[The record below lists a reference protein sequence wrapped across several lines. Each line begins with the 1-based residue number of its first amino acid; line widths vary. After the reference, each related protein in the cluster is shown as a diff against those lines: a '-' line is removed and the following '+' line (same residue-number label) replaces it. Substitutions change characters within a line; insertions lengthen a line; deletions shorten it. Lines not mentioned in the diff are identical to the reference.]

1 MNCRLLL
8 FFLLLFFNLTLQAQD
23 KLNIT
28 VEQTLVP
35 KYEINPLSP
44 AKAAFYS
51 AVLPG
56 LGQVYNKSYW
66 KVPLVYAALGTGI
79 YFYVNN
85 TRQYNRYRDAYKR
98 RLEGYNDDEFSN
110 LDDSR
115 LITGQRFYQKN
126 RDLSLIITFGLYV
139 LNVVDASVDAHLAQ
153 FNVNE
158 NLSIKPDYFQDY
170 QTYSHNVGLTLNYSF
185 K

>member
-1 MNCRLLL
+1 MCLLL
-8 FFLLLFFNLTLQAQD
+8 LRN
-23 KLNIT
+23 NICT
-28 VEQTLVP
+28 
-35 KYEINPLSP
+35 
-44 AKAAFYS
+44 AATNYS
-51 AVLPG
+51 
-56 LGQVYNKSYW
+56 K
-66 KVPLVYAALGTGI
+66 
-79 YFYVNN
+79 
-85 TRQYNRYRDAYKR
+85 
-98 RLEGYNDDEFSN
+98 NDDEFSN

-126 RDLSLIITFGLYV
+126 RDLSLIITFGLYI